1 MPDYPQSFKV
11 EAAGTLTVAA
21 NKDRWVAPRA
31 GQVTA
36 VTAVVGTAPTGAAAI
51 FDVLKNGV
59 SVFGANA
66 KPTVA
71 VSTTVAPRAAAPDS
85 ALAKFAAG
93 DVLSLSVTQIGSTVA
108 GSDADVVVE
117 YVFS

>member
-1 MPDYPQSFKV
+1 MPDYPQSFKF
-11 EAAGTLTVAA
+11 EDAGTLTVAA
-21 NKDRWVAPRA
+21 NQDRWVAPRA
-31 GQVTA
+31 GQVVA
-36 VTAVVGTAPTGAAAI
+36 VAAVVGTAPTGDDVI

-59 SVFGANA
+59 SVFGTND

-71 VSTTVAPRAAAPDS
+71 ATETVAPRAAAPDS

-108 GSDADVVVE
+108 GADADVVVE